1 MTAPRLA
8 AHRVAHLSD
17 LHFGEADPA
26 RVAELA
32 ADVRAAAPDAVAISG
47 DLTRRALPR
56 EFEAAFTFLAGLD
69 APLLV
74 VPGNHDIPHSALWER
89 FMTPKRRW
97 HAARVTAPA
106 ERLDLDHLRLI
117 GLDTVSR
124 AQWHADWSAG
134 AVPQHRL
141 ERLAAELA
149 VGGGKPTLV
158 VCHHPLVHAAWARA
172 RRRPRGAGDTIALL
186 RREGVTAVLCGH
198 LHRAE
203 VTPLFPGGDHG
214 GPWQVMAPSA
224 FSPRGA
230 GAVNGWN
237 LIEWEVGAM
246 RVTTR
251 EVTAKGWHARSLET
265 A

>member
-1 MTAPRLA
+1 MTPRL
-8 AHRVAHLSD
+8 AHLSD

-26 RVAELA
+26 RVAEMA
-32 ADVRAAAPDAVAISG
+32 ADVRAASPDAVVISG
-47 DLTRRALPR
+47 DLTRRAQPQ

-89 FMTPKRRW
+89 FMAPKRRW
-97 HAARVTAPA
+97 RAARLTAPA
-106 ERLDLDHLRLI
+106 ERLDLDHARLI

-124 AQWHADWSAG
+124 AQWHVDWSAG

-141 ERLAAELA
+141 ERLEAALA
-149 VGGGKPTLV
+149 VGRGKPTLV
-158 VCHHPLVHAAWARA
+158 VCHHPLVHGAWAR
-172 RRRPRGAGDTIALL
+172 RRRTPRGAEATMRVL
-186 RREGVTAVLCGH
+186 RRENVDGLLCGH

-203 VTPLFPGGDHG
+203 LTPLGPEPGA
-214 GPWQVMAPSA
+214 PCQVMAPSA

-230 GAVNGWN
+230 SSTNGWN
-237 LIEWEVGAM
+237 LIEWDEGRL

-251 EVTAKGWHARSLET
+251 EVTSRGWRERVLE
-265 A
+265 AA

>member
-1 MTAPRLA
+1 MSR
-8 AHRVAHLSD
+8 RVAHLSD

-47 DLTRRALPR
+47 DLTRRAQPE
-56 EFEAAFTFLAGLD
+56 EFEAAFTFLAGLG

-97 HAARVTAPA
+97 RAARITAPA
-106 ERLDLDHLRLI
+106 ERLDLDHVRLI

-141 ERLAAELA
+141 DRLAAELA

-158 VCHHPLVHAAWARA
+158 ICHHPLVHAAWARA
-172 RRRPRGAGDTIALL
+172 RRTPRGAAETIALL
-186 RREGVTAVLCGH
+186 RREGVAGVLCGH

-203 VTPLFPGGDHG
+203 VTPLDHRRA

-224 FSPRGA
+224 FSPRGV

-237 LIEWEVGAM
+237 LVEWEGEEL
-246 RVTTR
+246 RITTR
-251 EVTAKGWHARSLET
+251 EVTARGWRTRALE
-265 A
+265 AA